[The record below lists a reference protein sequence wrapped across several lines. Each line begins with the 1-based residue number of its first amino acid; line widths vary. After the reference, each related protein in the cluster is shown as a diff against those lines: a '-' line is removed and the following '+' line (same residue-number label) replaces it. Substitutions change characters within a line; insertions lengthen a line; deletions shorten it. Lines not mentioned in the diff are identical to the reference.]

1 MIATT
6 TILRC
11 RGGGGDGVE
20 DKAATVLK
28 AAACVLRGI
37 HTRDDAAAALQSL
50 VAVRATAGPPATR
63 TGEFYFIIG

>member
-1 MIATT
+1 ME
-6 TILRC
+6 
-11 RGGGGDGVE
+11 GGGDGVE

-50 VAVRATAGPPATR
+50 VAVRATDGLPATR